1 MQGEFCTHLHMSGV
15 SFVSNSPNIR
25 LMNIKLL
32 ILSFFLPAAGCF
44 AQSITPAVINS
55 VGGSSKR
62 ASIQLEWSVGELAL
76 VQQMTSRSDN
86 SIVTNGFLQPYI
98 VNPGN
103 SSIASFFEKDEI
115 KIFPIPAKDHV
126 EVNFFTQQKGRL
138 TFNLYDAAGR
148 LVYSKEWTSYGVD
161 LIFRIPLTNL
171 ASGNYM
177 LHLDLTSPSGFI
189 TKSGTY
195 KIITIR

>member
-1 MQGEFCTHLHMSGV
+1 
-15 SFVSNSPNIR
+15 
-25 LMNIKLL
+25 MNLKLL
-32 ILSFFLPAAGCF
+32 IVPFLFPAASCF

-55 VGGSSKR
+55 VGGSSKKDVV
-62 ASIQLEWSVGELAL
+62 QLEWSVGELAL
-76 VQQMTSRSDN
+76 VQQMTSRHDN
-86 SIVTNGFLQPYI
+86 SILTNGFLQPYI

-103 SSIASFFEKDEI
+103 SSIASVFEKDEI

-138 TFNLYDAAGR
+138 TFSLYDAAGR
-148 LVYSKEWTSYGVD
+148 LVYTKDWTSYGLD

-171 ASGNYM
+171 ASGDYM
-177 LHLDLTSPSGFI
+177 LLLNLTNPSGFI